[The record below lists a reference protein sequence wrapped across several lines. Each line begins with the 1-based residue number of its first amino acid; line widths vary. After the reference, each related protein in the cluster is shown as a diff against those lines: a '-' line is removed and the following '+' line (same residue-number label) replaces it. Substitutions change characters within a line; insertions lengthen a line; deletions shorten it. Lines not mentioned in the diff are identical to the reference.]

1 MMPDLITEN
10 VPKALLPLVV
20 VIIGFLIIG
29 FSLFMTRVLVKL
41 IEKRKKKQKENGG
54 ARQTHQ

>member
-41 IEKRKKKQKENGG
+41 IEKRKKKKKENGG
-54 ARQTHQ
+54 EGKD

>member
-54 ARQTHQ
+54 EGKD

>member
-41 IEKRKKKQKENGG
+41 IEKRKKKQEENSGEG
-54 ARQTHQ
+54 KD